1 MGRQMKGIKRIEE
14 IESLAEALIILH
26 QIQVM
31 GDLES
36 ANEARRLIADLEQD
50 VTPEEFKVCG
60 TLGLMAAKQMENQ
73 K

>member
-50 VTPEEFKVCG
+50 VTPEEFKVCR

>member
-1 MGRQMKGIKRIEE
+1 MKEIEE

-26 QIQVM
+26 QIQVV

-36 ANEARRLIADLEQD
+36 ASEARRLIAELEQD
-50 VTPEEFKVCG
+50 VTPEEFQTCK
-60 TLGLMAAKQMENQ
+60 TLGLLAAKQMENQ

>member
-1 MGRQMKGIKRIEE
+1 MKEIEE
-14 IESLAEALIILH
+14 IESLTEALIMLH
-26 QIQVM
+26 QIQVV

-50 VTPEEFKVCG
+50 VTPEEFKVCR

>member
-1 MGRQMKGIKRIEE
+1 MKE
-14 IESLAEALIILH
+14 IESLTEALIMLH
-26 QIQVM
+26 QIQVV

-50 VTPEEFKVCG
+50 VTPEEFKVCR